1 MLANE
6 RTFAD
11 WLRTGFASAGLGLGF
26 HALFGKVQPPWAP
39 RAMATVFLAI
49 AILLFVSAGRRA
61 LVVVSRLRA
70 HRIRTLTK
78 RRVGA
83 ITAVLTIAVVAMIVA
98 IWLLPLTG

>member
-26 HALFGKVQPPWAP
+26 HALFGKVRPLWAP

-49 AILLFVSAGRRA
+49 AILLFVSAGISA
-61 LVVVSRLRA
+61 VAVVNRLRP

-78 RRVGA
+78 RRILAVTA
-83 ITAVLTIAVVAMIVA
+83 ILTVAVSAMIAA
-98 IWLLPLTG
+98 IWLLPLAA